1 MLLGAQLLHQEGEQ
15 LLSTRLLQVSQL
27 LMKVD
32 NFIQVVQRG
41 VVHVI
46 DAVHVL
52 ITIPRL
58 IVFRFSINVD
68 VGVFLILN
76 DEVFT
81 MIFNFCLFCL
91 LLLLKGLLA
100 DLNALLTQVG
110 QGLNDVWIVILHA
123 VWHLAVHEERCQT
136 QYEPLHLE
144 ILLDLS
150 HFCEDELEEVFHGT
164 LLLEDGHS
172 LTHVVP

>member
-1 MLLGAQLLHQEGEQ
+1 
-15 LLSTRLLQVSQL
+15 
-27 LMKVD
+27 
-32 NFIQVVQRG
+32 
-41 VVHVI
+41 
-46 DAVHVL
+46 
-52 ITIPRL
+52 
-58 IVFRFSINVD
+58 
-68 VGVFLILN
+68 
-76 DEVFT
+76 